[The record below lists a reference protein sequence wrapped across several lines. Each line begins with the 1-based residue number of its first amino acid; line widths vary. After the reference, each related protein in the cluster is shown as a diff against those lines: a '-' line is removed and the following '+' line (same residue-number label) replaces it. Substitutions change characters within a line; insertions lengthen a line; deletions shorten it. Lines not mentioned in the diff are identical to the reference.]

1 MLQQVYD
8 RESEDGGGG
17 AAKLLLTRR
26 YLGWSHTKVK
36 WRGEDTGEE
45 GGGGGGAMCDGFKDP
60 GEEEGKRWITR
71 CCSGG

>member
-8 RESEDGGGG
+8 RESEDGGGGG

-36 WRGEDTGEE
+36 WQGEDTGEGE
-45 GGGGGGAMCDGFKDP
+45 GGVQCVMGSKTP
-60 GEEEGKRWITR
+60 GEEEGKR
-71 CCSGG
+71 

>member
-17 AAKLLLTRR
+17 GGATKLLLTRR

-36 WRGEDTGEE
+36 WRGEDTE
-45 GGGGGGAMCDGFKDP
+45 GGAARDGFKDP
-60 GEEEGKRWITR
+60 GEEEGKR
-71 CCSGG
+71 